1 MSSFRQNDRL
11 RTCSRTTVRA
21 QSRMDRAIESEAAT
35 AMSAPAAIVADIAGL
50 AARHK
55 AEGDRLRQLPPALA
69 EAFRRHDVYRLILPR
84 DLGGGDVDPLDY
96 LDLVE
101 KVARV
106 DGSTAWNLAIGA
118 GSGLYVGY
126 LPVERSRP
134 MVADV
139 SSCIAGA
146 YAPFGHGEI
155 VEGGYRVSG
164 HWGWASGAAQ
174 ARWMVFGFRVAA
186 RDGTDETPPEIRQAL
201 APREAFRVLDT
212 WHANGLRGTGSTEYE
227 VDDLFVPS
235 DMTFRVFL
243 DEPKHPAPVFRL
255 PGAFFGSA
263 VASVALGIGHGATEG
278 LKQLAVIKGGS
289 SGGNP
294 LRQQAYAQY
303 AVAKAEALVESAKLY
318 LDDAIEAIWCSILAG
333 REIEPAQRKR
343 ARRACVQA
351 AEASAE
357 AVDLCCRAAG
367 GHALFESQPFGRA
380 LRDVRA
386 AIAQITLQRAAMED
400 AGRAAFGLEPL
411 SPVF

>member
-1 MSSFRQNDRL
+1 MS
-11 RTCSRTTVRA
+11 T
-21 QSRMDRAIESEAAT
+21 QSRADSTIEGGAA
-35 AMSAPAAIVADIAGL
+35 AARSALAAILADIVDL

-69 EAFRRHDVYRLILPR
+69 EAFHRHDVYRLILPR

-118 GSGLYVGY
+118 GSGLYAGY

-134 MVADV
+134 MFADV

-146 YAPFGHGEI
+146 YAPFGRGEI

-164 HWGWASGAAQ
+164 HWGWASGVAQ
-174 ARWMVFGFRVAA
+174 ARWIVFGFRVVAQGGT
-186 RDGTDETPPEIRQAL
+186 DGTDEKPSEVRQAL
-201 APREAFRVLDT
+201 APRAAFRVLDT
-212 WHANGLRGTGSTEYE
+212 WHVNGMRGTGSTEYE
-227 VDDLFVPS
+227 VNDLFVPS

-243 DEPKHPAPVFRL
+243 DQPKHPAPVFRL
-255 PGAFFGSA
+255 PGAFFASA
-263 VASVALGIGHGATEG
+263 VASVALGIGQGATEG
-278 LKQLAVIKGGS
+278 LKQLAVVKGGFP
-289 SGGNP
+289 GGNP
-294 LRQQAYAQY
+294 LQQQGYAQY

-318 LDDAIEAIWCSILAG
+318 LDDAIAALWRSILAG
-333 REIEPAQRKR
+333 REIDPAQRKR

-357 AVDLCCRAAG
+357 AVDLCYRAAG
-367 GHALFESQPFGRA
+367 GHALFDSQPFGRA
-380 LRDVRA
+380 LRDVHA
-386 AIAQITLQRAAMED
+386 AIAQITLQRSAMED
-400 AGRAAFGLEPL
+400 AGRAAFGLAPL

>member
-1 MSSFRQNDRL
+1 MTDPETSHH
-11 RTCSRTTVRA
+11 
-21 QSRMDRAIESEAAT
+21 AAT
-35 AMSAPAAIVADIAGL
+35 AAARSAPAAIAADIAGL
-50 AARHK
+50 AARHRQ
-55 AEGDRLRQLPPALA
+55 EGDRLRHLPPALA
-69 EAFRRHDVYRLILPR
+69 DAFRRHDVYRLILPR
-84 DLGGGDVDPLDY
+84 DLGGGEVDPLSY

-101 KVARV
+101 KIARV

-146 YAPFGHGEI
+146 YAPLGRGEI
-155 VEGGYRVSG
+155 VDGGYRVSG

-174 ARWMVFGFRVAA
+174 ARWMVFGFRVA
-186 RDGTDETPPEIRQAL
+186 EQPEIRQAL

-212 WHANGLRGTGSTEYE
+212 WHASGLRGTGSTDYE
-227 VDDLFVPS
+227 VDGLFVPS
-235 DMTFRVFL
+235 DMSFRVFL
-243 DEPKHPAPVFRL
+243 DKPKHPAPVFRL
-255 PGAFFGSA
+255 PGAFFGAA
-263 VASVALGIGHGATEG
+263 VASVALGIGHGATES
-278 LKQLAVIKGGS
+278 LTQLAAMKGGS
-289 SGGNP
+289 NGGAGGGNP
-294 LRQQAYAQY
+294 LRQQAFAQY

-318 LDDAIEAIWCSILAG
+318 LDDAIAAIWCSILAG
-333 REIEPAQRKR
+333 REIDPAERKR

-367 GHALFESQPFGRA
+367 GHALFEAHPFERA

>member
-1 MSSFRQNDRL
+1 MSTRNRP
-11 RTCSRTTVRA
+11 
-21 QSRMDRAIESEAAT
+21 QSRMDNTIEGETDAPRSIHAT
-35 AMSAPAAIVADIAGL
+35 ILADIVDL

-69 EAFRRHDVYRLILPR
+69 EAFHHHDIYRLILPR
-84 DLGGGDVDPLDY
+84 DLGGGDIAPLDY

-134 MVADV
+134 MVADA
-139 SSCIAGA
+139 SCCIAGA
-146 YAPFGHGEI
+146 YAPFGRGEI

-164 HWGWASGAAQ
+164 HWGWASGVAQ
-174 ARWMVFGFRVAA
+174 ARWVVFGFRVVG
-186 RDGTDETPPEIRQAL
+186 REGLDGADEKPLQIRQAL

-212 WHANGLRGTGSTEYE
+212 WHVSGLRGTGSAEYE
-227 VDDLFVPS
+227 VKDLFVPS

-243 DEPKHPAPVFRL
+243 DQPKHPGLVFRL
-255 PGAFFGSA
+255 PAAFFASA
-263 VASVALGIGHGATEG
+263 VASVALGIGQGTVEG
-278 LKQLAVIKGGS
+278 LKQLAAVKVGFAGS
-289 SGGNP
+289 NS
-294 LRQQAYAQY
+294 LREQAYAQY
-303 AVAKAEALVESAKLY
+303 AVAKAEALNESANLY
-318 LDDAIEAIWCSILAG
+318 LRDAIAAIWDGILAG
-333 REIEPAQRKR
+333 HGIDSAERKR

-357 AVDLCCRAAG
+357 AVDLCCRAVG
-367 GHALFESQPFGRA
+367 GHALFESQPYERA

-386 AIAQITLQRAAMED
+386 ATAQITLQRSAMED
-400 AGRAAFGLEPL
+400 AGRAAFGLKPL

>member
-1 MSSFRQNDRL
+1 
-11 RTCSRTTVRA
+11 
-21 QSRMDRAIESEAAT
+21 MDRAIESEAAT

-186 RDGTDETPPEIRQAL
+186 QDGTDETPPEIRQAL

-227 VDDLFVPS
+227 VNDLFVPS

-263 VASVALGIGHGATEG
+263 VASVALGIGHGATDG

-318 LDDAIEAIWCSILAG
+318 LNDAIEAIWCSILAG

-386 AIAQITLQRAAMED
+386 AIAQITLQRSAMED

>member
-11 RTCSRTTVRA
+11 RNLFED
-21 QSRMDRAIESEAAT
+21 DRERHNRGWTARSKAKPLL

-69 EAFRRHDVYRLILPR
+69 EAFQRHDVYRLILPR

-186 RDGTDETPPEIRQAL
+186 RDGTDETPPEMTSSARSARGVPRARHL
-201 APREAFRVLDT
+201 ACERPA
-212 WHANGLRGTGSTEYE
+212 GTGSTEYE

-289 SGGNP
+289 SWRQP
-294 LRQQAYAQY
+294 ASAASLR
-303 AVAKAEALVESAKLY
+303 
-318 LDDAIEAIWCSILAG
+318 AICRGQG
-333 REIEPAQRKR
+333 RG
-343 ARRACVQA
+343 ARR
-351 AEASAE
+351 
-357 AVDLCCRAAG
+357 
-367 GHALFESQPFGRA
+367 
-380 LRDVRA
+380 VRPSF
-386 AIAQITLQRAAMED
+386 TWTMR
-400 AGRAAFGLEPL
+400 
-411 SPVF
+411 

>member
-1 MSSFRQNDRL
+1 MS
-11 RTCSRTTVRA
+11 TH
-21 QSRMDRAIESEAAT
+21 SRMDSVIEDKMAAT
-35 AMSAPAAIVADIAGL
+35 KSAPAAILADIVDL

-55 AEGDRLRQLPPALA
+55 AEGDQLRQLPPALA
-69 EAFRRHDVYRLILPR
+69 EAFHRHDVYRLILPC

-106 DGSTAWNLAIGA
+106 DGSIAWNLAIGA

-134 MVADV
+134 MVADA

-155 VEGGYRVSG
+155 AEGGYRVSG

-174 ARWMVFGFRVAA
+174 ARWMIFGFRVVA
-186 RDGTDETPPEIRQAL
+186 RDGTNGTNENPPEIRQAL

-212 WHANGLRGTGSTEYE
+212 WHVNGMRGTGSTEYE
-227 VDDLFVPS
+227 VNDLFVPF

-243 DEPKHPAPVFRL
+243 DEPKHPAPIFRL

-263 VASVALGIGHGATEG
+263 VASVALGIGHGATDG
-278 LKQLAVIKGGS
+278 LKQLAALKGGVP
-289 SGGNP
+289 GGQ

-318 LDDAIEAIWCSILAG
+318 LNDAIAAIWCSIQAG
-333 REIEPAQRKR
+333 RKIDPAQRKR

-367 GHALFESQPFGRA
+367 GHALFEAQPFERA

-386 AIAQITLQRAAMED
+386 AIAQITLQRSAMED
-400 AGRAAFGLEPL
+400 AGRAAFGLKPR

>member
-1 MSSFRQNDRL
+1 MTDPETSHH
-11 RTCSRTTVRA
+11 
-21 QSRMDRAIESEAAT
+21 AAT
-35 AMSAPAAIVADIAGL
+35 ARSAPAAIAADIAGL
-50 AARHK
+50 AARHRQ
-55 AEGDRLRQLPPALA
+55 EGDRLRHLPPVLA
-69 EAFRRHDVYRLILPR
+69 DAFRRHDVYRLILPR
-84 DLGGGDVDPLDY
+84 DLGGGDVDPLSY

-146 YAPFGHGEI
+146 YAPLGRGEI
-155 VEGGYRVSG
+155 VDGGYRVSG

-174 ARWMVFGFRVAA
+174 ARWMVFGFRVA
-186 RDGTDETPPEIRQAL
+186 EQPEIRQAL

-212 WHANGLRGTGSTEYE
+212 WHASGLRGTGSTDYE
-227 VDDLFVPS
+227 VDGLFVPS
-235 DMTFRVFL
+235 DMSFRVFL
-243 DEPKHPAPVFRL
+243 DKPKHPAPVFRL
-255 PGAFFGSA
+255 PGAFFGAA
-263 VASVALGIGHGATEG
+263 VASVALGIGHGATES
-278 LKQLAVIKGGS
+278 LTQLAAMKGGS
-289 SGGNP
+289 NGGAGGGNP
-294 LRQQAYAQY
+294 LRQQAFAQY
-303 AVAKAEALVESAKLY
+303 AVAKAQALVESAKLY
-318 LDDAIEAIWCSILAG
+318 LDEAIAAIWGSILAG
-333 REIEPAQRKR
+333 REIDPAERKR

-367 GHALFESQPFGRA
+367 GHALFEAHPFERA

>member
-1 MSSFRQNDRL
+1 VADPETSNH
-11 RTCSRTTVRA
+11 
-21 QSRMDRAIESEAAT
+21 AAA

-55 AEGDRLRQLPPALA
+55 AEGDRLRHLPPALA

-101 KVARV
+101 KV

-146 YAPFGHGEI
+146 YAPLGHGVI

-186 RDGTDETPPEIRQAL
+186 PGGTDEKPPEIRQAL

-212 WHANGLRGTGSTEYE
+212 WHVNGLRGTGSTEYE

-243 DEPKHPAPVFRL
+243 DKPKHPAPVFRL
-255 PGAFFGSA
+255 PGAFFGAA
-263 VASVALGIGHGATEG
+263 VASVALGIGHGATES
-278 LKQLAVIKGGS
+278 LKQLAMVKGGS
-289 SGGNP
+289 KGGARGGNP
-294 LRQQAYAQY
+294 LRQQAYAHY

-318 LDDAIEAIWCSILAG
+318 LDDAIAAIWCAIVAG
-333 REIEPAQRKR
+333 REIDPAQRKR

-367 GHALFESQPFGRA
+367 GHALFEAQPFERA

>member
-1 MSSFRQNDRL
+1 MS
-11 RTCSRTTVRA
+11 A
-21 QSRMDRAIESEAAT
+21 QSRMDSGIEGDTAAVRSVAA
-35 AMSAPAAIVADIAGL
+35 AMLAEIVDLAD
-50 AARHK
+50 RHK

-69 EAFRRHDVYRLILPR
+69 EAFHRHDVYRLILPR
-84 DLGGGDVDPLDY
+84 DLGGADVDPLDY

-134 MVADV
+134 MFADA

-146 YAPFGHGEI
+146 YAPFGRGEI

-164 HWGWASGAAQ
+164 HWGWASGVAQ
-174 ARWMVFGFRVAA
+174 ARWMVFGFRVVAKNGV
-186 RDGTDETPPEIRQAL
+186 DGTDEKPLEVRQAL

-212 WHANGLRGTGSTEYE
+212 WHVSGMRGTGSTEYE
-227 VDDLFVPS
+227 ANNLFVPS
-235 DMTFRVFL
+235 DMTFRIFL
-243 DEPKHPAPVFRL
+243 DKPKHPAPVFRL

-278 LKQLAVIKGGS
+278 LKQLAAVKDGFLGR
-289 SGGNP
+289 NL
-294 LRQQAYAQY
+294 LREQAYAQY
-303 AVAKAEALVESAKLY
+303 AVAKAEALVESANLY
-318 LDDAIEAIWCSILAG
+318 LRDAIADIWHSTLAG
-333 REIEPAQRKR
+333 REIDPAQRRR

-367 GHALFESQPFGRA
+367 GHALFESQPFERA

-400 AGRAAFGLEPL
+400 AGRTAFGLKPL

>member
-1 MSSFRQNDRL
+1 MTDPETSHH
-11 RTCSRTTVRA
+11 
-21 QSRMDRAIESEAAT
+21 AAT
-35 AMSAPAAIVADIAGL
+35 AAARSAPAAMAADIAGL
-50 AARHK
+50 AARHRQ
-55 AEGDRLRQLPPALA
+55 EGDRLRHLPPALA
-69 EAFRRHDVYRLILPR
+69 DAFRRHDVYRLILPR
-84 DLGGGDVDPLDY
+84 DLGGGEVDPLSY

-101 KVARV
+101 KIARV

-118 GSGLYVGY
+118 GSGLYLGY

-146 YAPFGHGEI
+146 YAPLGRGEI
-155 VEGGYRVSG
+155 VDGGYRVSG

-174 ARWMVFGFRVAA
+174 ARWMVFGFRVA
-186 RDGTDETPPEIRQAL
+186 EQPEIRQAL

-212 WHANGLRGTGSTEYE
+212 WHASGLRGTGSTDYE
-227 VDDLFVPS
+227 VDGLFVPS
-235 DMTFRVFL
+235 DMSFRVFL
-243 DEPKHPAPVFRL
+243 DKPKHPAPVFRL
-255 PGAFFGSA
+255 PGAFFGAA
-263 VASVALGIGHGATEG
+263 VASVALGIGHGATES
-278 LKQLAVIKGGS
+278 LTQLAAMKGGS
-289 SGGNP
+289 NGGAGGGNP
-294 LRQQAYAQY
+294 LRQQAFAHY
-303 AVAKAEALVESAKLY
+303 AVAKAQALVESAKLY
-318 LDDAIEAIWCSILAG
+318 LDEAIAAIWRSILAG
-333 REIEPAQRKR
+333 REIDPAERKR

-367 GHALFESQPFGRA
+367 GHALFEAHPFERA

>member
-1 MSSFRQNDRL
+1 
-11 RTCSRTTVRA
+11 
-21 QSRMDRAIESEAAT
+21 MDGAVEGKSAA
-35 AMSAPAAIVADIAGL
+35 ARSAPVAMLADIVDL
-50 AARHK
+50 AARHR

-69 EAFRRHDVYRLILPR
+69 EAFHRHDVYRLILPR

-134 MVADV
+134 MVADA

-146 YAPFGHGEI
+146 YAPFGRGEI

-164 HWGWASGAAQ
+164 HWGWASGVAQ
-174 ARWMVFGFRVAA
+174 ARWMVFGFRVVVQ
-186 RDGTDETPPEIRQAL
+186 DGTGEKPPEIRQAL

-212 WHANGLRGTGSTEYE
+212 WHVNGMRGTGSTEYE
-227 VDDLFVPS
+227 VNDLFVPS

-243 DEPKHPAPVFRL
+243 DEPKHRAPVFRL

-263 VASVALGIGHGATEG
+263 VASVALGIGQGAIEG
-278 LKQLAVIKGGS
+278 LKQLAAVKGGS
-289 SGGNP
+289 PGGNP
-294 LRQQAYAQY
+294 LQQQAYAQY
-303 AVAKAEALVESAKLY
+303 AVAKAEALVESANLY
-318 LDDAIEAIWCSILAG
+318 LGDAIAAIWCSILAG
-333 REIEPAQRKR
+333 HEVDPAQRKR

-357 AVDLCCRAAG
+357 VVDLCCRAAG

-386 AIAQITLQRAAMED
+386 AIAQITLQRSAMED
-400 AGRAAFGLEPL
+400 AGRTAFGLEPL

>member
-1 MSSFRQNDRL
+1 MNTQP
-11 RTCSRTTVRA
+11 
-21 QSRMDRAIESEAAT
+21 RMDSAIEGETAA
-35 AMSAPAAIVADIAGL
+35 ARSAPATILADIVDL

-69 EAFRRHDVYRLILPR
+69 EAFDRHDVYRLLLPR

-126 LPVERSRP
+126 LPVERSRS

-146 YAPFGHGEI
+146 YAPFGRGEI

-164 HWGWASGAAQ
+164 HWGWASGVAQ

-186 RDGTDETPPEIRQAL
+186 GDGTDEKPAEIRQAL

-212 WHANGLRGTGSTEYE
+212 WHVNGMRGTGSTEYE
-227 VDDLFVPS
+227 VNDLFVPR

-243 DEPKHPAPVFRL
+243 DRPKHPAPVFQL

-263 VASVALGIGHGATEG
+263 VATVALGIGYGAIEG
-278 LKQLAVIKGGS
+278 LKQLAVAKGGFP
-289 SGGNP
+289 GGNP
-294 LRQQAYAQY
+294 LQQQAYAQY

-318 LDDAIEAIWCSILAG
+318 LNDAIAAIWCNILAG
-333 REIEPAQRKR
+333 REIDLAQRKR

-351 AEASAE
+351 AEASVE

-367 GHALFESQPFGRA
+367 GHALFESHPFGRA

-386 AIAQITLQRAAMED
+386 AIGQITLQRSAMED
-400 AGRAAFGLEPL
+400 AGRAAFGLKPL

>member
-1 MSSFRQNDRL
+1 MADPETSNH
-11 RTCSRTTVRA
+11 
-21 QSRMDRAIESEAAT
+21 AAA
-35 AMSAPAAIVADIAGL
+35 AMPAPAAIVADIAGL

-55 AEGDRLRQLPPALA
+55 AEGDRLRHLPPALA

-146 YAPFGHGEI
+146 YAPLGHGVV

-186 RDGTDETPPEIRQAL
+186 PGGTDEKPPEIRQAL

-212 WHANGLRGTGSTEYE
+212 WHVNGLRGTGSTEYE

-243 DEPKHPAPVFRL
+243 DKPKHPAPVFRL

-263 VASVALGIGHGATEG
+263 VASVALGIGHGATES
-278 LKQLAVIKGGS
+278 LKQLAMVKGGS
-289 SGGNP
+289 AGGNP
-294 LRQQAYAQY
+294 LRQQAYAHY

-318 LDDAIEAIWCSILAG
+318 LDDAIAAIWCAILAG
-333 REIEPAQRKR
+333 REIDPAQRKR

-367 GHALFESQPFGRA
+367 GHALFESQPFERA

-400 AGRAAFGLEPL
+400 AGRTSFGLEPL

>member
-1 MSSFRQNDRL
+1 MSTQP
-11 RTCSRTTVRA
+11 
-21 QSRMDRAIESEAAT
+21 RMDSEIEADTAA
-35 AMSAPAAIVADIAGL
+35 ARSAPAAILADIVDL

-69 EAFRRHDVYRLILPR
+69 EAFYRHDVYRLILPR
-84 DLGGGDVDPLDY
+84 DLGGANVDPLDY

-101 KVARV
+101 QVARV

-118 GSGLYVGY
+118 GSGLYAGY

-134 MVADV
+134 MFADA

-146 YAPFGHGEI
+146 YAPFGRGEI

-164 HWGWASGAAQ
+164 HWGWASGVAQ
-174 ARWMVFGFRVAA
+174 ARWMVFGFRVVAQGETN
-186 RDGTDETPPEIRQAL
+186 GTDEKPPEIRQAL

-212 WHANGLRGTGSTEYE
+212 WHVNGMRGTGSTEYE
-227 VDDLFVPS
+227 VNDLFVPS

-243 DEPKHPAPVFRL
+243 DKPKHPAPVFRL

-278 LKQLAVIKGGS
+278 LKQLAVVKGGFP
-289 SGGNP
+289 GGNP
-294 LRQQAYAQY
+294 LQQQAYAQY

-318 LDDAIEAIWCSILAG
+318 LNDAITAIWCSILAG
-333 REIEPAQRKR
+333 REIDPAQRER

-386 AIAQITLQRAAMED
+386 AIAQITLQRSAMED

>member
-1 MSSFRQNDRL
+1 M
-11 RTCSRTTVRA
+11 RT
-21 QSRMDRAIESEAAT
+21 QSRMDRAIGSEAA
-35 AMSAPAAIVADIAGL
+35 AARSAPAAMVADIAGL

-55 AEGDRLRQLPPALA
+55 VEGDRLRQLPPALA

-367 GHALFESQPFGRA
+367 GHALFETQPFGRA

>member
-1 MSSFRQNDRL
+1 MTDPETS
-11 RTCSRTTVRA
+11 SRTAPAR
-21 QSRMDRAIESEAAT
+21 
-35 AMSAPAAIVADIAGL
+35 SAPAAMVADIAGL

-55 AEGDRLRQLPPALA
+55 EEGDRLRHLPPALA
-69 EAFRRHDVYRLILPR
+69 DAFRRHDVYRLILPR
-84 DLGGGDVDPLDY
+84 DLGGGDVDPLSY

-126 LPVERSRP
+126 LPVARSRA
-134 MVADV
+134 MVADA

-146 YAPFGHGEI
+146 YAPLGRGEI
-155 VEGGYRVSG
+155 VDGGYRVG
-164 HWGWASGAAQ
+164 GRWGWASGAAQ

-186 RDGTDETPPEIRQAL
+186 PDGTPHGTPPEIRQAL

-212 WHANGLRGTGSTEYE
+212 WQASGLRGTGSTDYE
-227 VDDLFVPS
+227 VDGLFVPS
-235 DMTFRVFL
+235 DMSFRVFL
-243 DEPKHPAPVFRL
+243 DAPKHPAPVFRL
-255 PGAFFGSA
+255 PGAFFGAA

-278 LKQLAVIKGGS
+278 LKQLAAVKGGAP
-289 SGGNP
+289 GGNP
-294 LRQQAYAQY
+294 LRQQAFAQY
-303 AVAKAEALVESAKLY
+303 AVAKAQALVESAKLY
-318 LDDAIEAIWCSILAG
+318 LDDAIAAIWRSILAG
-333 REIEPAQRKR
+333 RAIEPAQRKR

-367 GHALFESQPFGRA
+367 GHALFDAHPFGRA

-386 AIAQITLQRAAMED
+386 AIAQITLQRTAMED